1 MSSSSSELY
10 RPDIDGLRA
19 IAVLMVL
26 FYHADVPYFSGG
38 YVGVDVFFVISGFLI
53 TRLLINELD
62 AKKEIDFA
70 GFFNRR
76 VRRLFP
82 AFFFMLI
89 FTSLLA
95 FFHFSP
101 FELISYASQ
110 LISSSLNLSNIYF
123 FDNKWL
129 F

>member
-1 MSSSSSELY
+1 MSSSSASQY

-19 IAVLMVL
+19 FAVLCVL

-53 TRLLINELD
+53 TRLLIDELD

-70 GFFNRR
+70 GFFIRR
-76 VRRLFP
+76 IRRLFP
-82 AFFFMLI
+82 AFFFILI

-95 FFHFSP
+95 FFLFSP
-101 FELISYASQ
+101 FELINYAS
-110 LISSSLNLSNIYF
+110 
-123 FDNKWL
+123 
-129 F
+129 